1 MPLWR
6 LNMGR
11 TQNFLIPLASQPLYP
26 TRSID
31 LRVGLVQVEPFLVI
45 RDQMLARQSR
55 RVTCWPSGWARNYS
69 SERDPLCSCV
79 YRLSDVACDHW
90 TLWVEKMKG
99 ICGVSLEWREDG
111 VKSRGLET
119 RLKFDFDH
127 TIIVDMNVYPV
138 LHRTDKNE
146 PRVKAAFRSRD

>member
-1 MPLWR
+1 M
-6 LNMGR
+6 
-11 TQNFLIPLASQPLYP
+11 
-26 TRSID
+26 
-31 LRVGLVQVEPFLVI
+31 
-45 RDQMLARQSR
+45 
-55 RVTCWPSGWARNYS
+55 
-69 SERDPLCSCV
+69 
-79 YRLSDVACDHW
+79 ACDHW

-99 ICGVSLEWREDG
+99 ICGVSLERREDG